1 MNVVEDKVTG
11 RRSLQLTTRSIVTMN
26 PEFDE
31 AEALLNHFSDN
42 LIQLTSPPFFYGKI
56 ISEKKLTFPANS
68 AENIFLKTFINLT
81 LLQKLIH
88 CVLQAWQDCINC

>member
-1 MNVVEDKVTG
+1 MNVVEAKVTDKVTG

-56 ISEKKLTFPANS
+56 ISEKKLK
-68 AENIFLKTFINLT
+68 LKTFINLT